1 MTAILQKSAA
11 EAGLEREVYNLLFQH
26 FQAEKENWSAGC
38 QEFDLTLP
46 QSHLLRSLTPT
57 TPIKMNV
64 LAEALHCDASNI
76 TGLVDKLEARGII
89 QRQSDP
95 GDRRVKMIA
104 LTQAGIKFRAKLME
118 RLSQPSSS
126 ITGLS
131 LTDKRS
137 LRRIVRQMVE
147 AATRAQGL
155 EKGR

>member
-1 MTAILQKSAA
+1 
-11 EAGLEREVYNLLFQH
+11 
-26 FQAEKENWSAGC
+26 
-38 QEFDLTLP
+38 
-46 QSHLLRSLTPT
+46 
-57 TPIKMNV
+57 MNV